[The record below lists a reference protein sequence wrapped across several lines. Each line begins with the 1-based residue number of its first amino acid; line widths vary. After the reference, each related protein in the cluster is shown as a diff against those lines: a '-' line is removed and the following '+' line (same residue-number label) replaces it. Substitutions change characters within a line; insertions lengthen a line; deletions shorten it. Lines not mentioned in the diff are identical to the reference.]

1 MMPATQAAAS
11 EGDVSIRVTDLHK
24 RFGALDVLRGVSFSV
39 RRGEVLV
46 VCGPSGCGKSTM
58 LRCING
64 LEPFE
69 SGSIAVDGLQV
80 AGISAADML
89 RLRLST
95 GFVFQN
101 FNLFPHKTA
110 LQNIMLAP
118 VNILKVPRADAE
130 RAARQLL
137 ERVGIPHK
145 ADEYPC
151 RLSGG
156 QRQRVAI
163 ARAMAMKPKLM
174 LFDEP
179 TSALDPEMRD
189 EVLSVIKALRDQE
202 QMTMVVVTHEIGF
215 ARNVADTAM
224 MMEAGRIV
232 EMDRASKLF
241 STPSQERTRHFLKSI
256 INA

>member
-1 MMPATQAAAS
+1 MS
-11 EGDVSIRVTDLHK
+11 GRGRENRHEGDVFVRVADLAK
-24 RFGALDVLRGVSFSV
+24 RYGAHEVLRGISFDV

-64 LEPFE
+64 LETFD
-69 SGSIAVDGLQV
+69 SGDIVVNGLSLR
-80 AGISAADML
+80 GISAADMMQV
-89 RLRLST
+89 RLST
-95 GFVFQN
+95 GFVFQS

-118 VNILKVPRADAE
+118 VSILKQSRVEAECIARA
-130 RAARQLL
+130 LL
-137 ERVGIPHK
+137 ERVGIPEK
-145 ADEYPC
+145 ADEYPF

-163 ARAMAMKPKLM
+163 ARALAMKPKLM

-179 TSALDPEMRD
+179 TSALDPEMRE
-189 EVLSVIKALRDQE
+189 EVLSVIKALRDE
-202 QMTMVVVTHEIGF
+202 ENMTMIIVTHEIGF
-215 ARNVADTAM
+215 GRSVGDLAM
-224 MMEAGRIV
+224 MMEGGRIV
-232 EMDRASKLF
+232 ELDNAATLF
-241 STPSQERTRHFLKSI
+241 SDPRHERTRRFLKSI